1 MSDVQAPSKVEKQ
14 SGNDSQ
20 WKILATLAVI
30 AVGVGIFVVRGQTA
44 SACTDKDVQ
53 ATVIKVLKDNHLKA
67 MVQIPELMMTMGFVL
82 MNENIMKELRE
93 KLQISLSEITADSV
107 DESTK
112 THVCSATANFKAEKL
127 NGKLPIEF
135 SAQPD
140 LSGKSR
146 YVVRVEW

>member
-82 MNENIMKELRE
+82 MN
-93 KLQISLSEITADSV
+93 